1 MRREPT
7 LFSCDLALARRL
19 EAMETFCS
27 VDTSR
32 TVAKLHPEIPAAA
45 ESIAGGWAVFTGIGS
60 PISEARGLGLH
71 RPVTDT
77 DMDRLEAFYH
87 SRGDSIRIE
96 VCPLAHPSLHQL
108 LAARGYRLMEFS
120 NMLARPLAAKDI
132 TRIDLPNPQAQGR
145 ESRTRSA
152 AVSTRLAK
160 PSESPFWADTVAHC
174 FAGQVEITQELI
186 NVVSCWA
193 HSTIGA
199 CYFGLVGG
207 EVAGG
212 ATIAIHARVG
222 LLGGAG
228 TMVRFRNRGLQ
239 QALIAARLKH
249 AARAGCTLAMT
260 VTLPG
265 SGSQR
270 NCERFGFRVAYTRA
284 KFVHD

>member
-1 MRREPT
+1 MRRVPMP
-7 LFSCDLALARRL
+7 FSCDLALARRL

-60 PISEARGLGLH
+60 PISEARGLGM
-71 RPVTDT
+71 RGPVTEA

-96 VCPLAHPSLHQL
+96 VCPLADPSLHQL

-120 NMLARPLAAKDI
+120 NMLARPLAPKDKGGMDI
-132 TRIDLPNPQAQGR
+132 PKRRIRGR
-145 ESRTRSA
+145 ESQTRRA
-152 AVSTRLAK
+152 HVSTRMAK
-160 PSESPFWADTVAHC
+160 PPESPFWADTVARC

-193 HSTIGA
+193 HSRIGV
-199 CYFGLVGG
+199 CYFGLVGD

-212 ATIAIHARVG
+212 ATVAVHAGVA

-228 TMVRFRNRGLQ
+228 TMARFRNRGVQ
-239 QALIAARLKH
+239 QALIAARLRH
-249 AARAGCTLAMT
+249 AARAGCSLAMT
-260 VTLPG
+260 VALPG

-284 KFVHD
+284 KFILD